1 MRDYVSTKGRDGER
15 KDRTAQSAEL
25 TQRAT
30 LALGA
35 RAHHRGYPRWS
46 NPLVGDRARLWTR
59 GWNTAHL
66 VGRPGGCPG
75 CRLCVVGT
83 VPARQP
89 PASDAL

>member
-1 MRDYVSTKGRDGER
+1 MREYISIKGRDGRR
-15 KDRTAQSAEL
+15 KDRTAQSADGNR
-25 TQRAT
+25 RAT

-35 RAHHRGYPRWS
+35 RAHRTGQPRWT
-46 NPLVGDRARLWTR
+46 NPLVGDRARLWTL

-83 VPARQP
+83 VPD
-89 PASDAL
+89 AS